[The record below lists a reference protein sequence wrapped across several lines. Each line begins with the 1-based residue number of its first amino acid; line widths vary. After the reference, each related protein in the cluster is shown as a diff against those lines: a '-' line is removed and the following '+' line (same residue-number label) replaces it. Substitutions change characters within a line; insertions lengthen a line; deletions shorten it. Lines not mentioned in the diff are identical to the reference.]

1 MKTISL
7 AIALAAAAS
16 AVQAETQL
24 LWGDTHLHTSFS
36 PDAYFLG
43 NRSVDPHG
51 AYRYA
56 QGLPIVN
63 AATGARVQIQ
73 RPLDFLLIADHA
85 EMMGV
90 PYRLFKGDPELA
102 GTKTGQRFIKMV
114 KEGRGADV
122 FAEFLG
128 NINAKRAVPEFNT
141 ERIRRSIWQE
151 TTAIADQ
158 YNQPGKFTTLIGW
171 EWTSTPEGNNLH
183 RVVFTPQS
191 GEQASATIPFSA
203 LDDHTPE
210 GLWAWFEKTSKANN
224 TDFVAMPHNSNIS
237 GGLMF
242 NTVDSDGRPISADY
256 ARTRMRWEP
265 VVEMTQIKGDSETH
279 PLLSPNDEFAE
290 FETYRHLL
298 SASDAGPAPV
308 EVGDYIRS
316 SLKRGLALEQQL
328 GVNPYKFGVIG
339 SSDAHTGQGAA
350 EEDNFAGK
358 VSVYGSPESYD
369 RQPSDNATSKVKG
382 WDFSASGLAA
392 VWAEENT
399 RESIFEAFKRKE
411 VYATSGS
418 RIGLRVFGGWNFKQR
433 DAKAKQLAQ
442 RGYKKGVAMGG
453 DLAAAPKGK
462 APSFLIQ
469 AVRDPDGAKLDRVQM
484 VKGYLDAEGKP
495 REQVYNL
502 AVSNERKL
510 DKKGNTRPVANTVD
524 LKRGTYTNN
533 VGADEFSLVWKD
545 PDFDPSQR
553 AFYYV
558 RVLEIPTPRYSLL
571 DALALNKAHP
581 EQHPPTIQERAY
593 SSAIWYTP

>member
-1 MKTISL
+1 
-7 AIALAAAAS
+7 
-16 AVQAETQL
+16 
-24 LWGDTHLHTSFS
+24 
-36 PDAYFLG
+36 
-43 NRSVDPHG
+43 
-51 AYRYA
+51 
-56 QGLPIVN
+56 
-63 AATGARVQIQ
+63 
-73 RPLDFLLIADHA
+73 
-85 EMMGV
+85 
-90 PYRLFKGDPELA
+90 
-102 GTKTGQRFIKMV
+102 
-114 KEGRGADV
+114 
-122 FAEFLG
+122 
-128 NINAKRAVPEFNT
+128 
-141 ERIRRSIWQE
+141 
-151 TTAIADQ
+151 
-158 YNQPGKFTTLIGW
+158 
-171 EWTSTPEGNNLH
+171 
-183 RVVFTPQS
+183 
-191 GEQASATIPFSA
+191 
-203 LDDHTPE
+203 
-210 GLWAWFEKTSKANN
+210 
-224 TDFVAMPHNSNIS
+224 
-237 GGLMF
+237 
-242 NTVDSDGRPISADY
+242 
-256 ARTRMRWEP
+256 
-265 VVEMTQIKGDSETH
+265 
-279 PLLSPNDEFAE
+279 
-290 FETYRHLL
+290 
-298 SASDAGPAPV
+298 
-308 EVGDYIRS
+308 
-316 SLKRGLALEQQL
+316 
-328 GVNPYKFGVIG
+328 
-339 SSDAHTGQGAA
+339 
-350 EEDNFAGK
+350 
-358 VSVYGSPESYD
+358 
-369 RQPSDNATSKVKG
+369 TSKVKG

-502 AVSNERKL
+502 AVSGERKL